1 VPGRSSS
8 SLDDEVMRITS
19 VLLGIGGG
27 IFVVLGLLH
36 ALYTFL
42 DTRRPRRLVPDDPA
56 VSAAMA
62 RSHLRL
68 TRGRTTMWQAWVG
81 FNFSHGLGVVLFGAL
96 SIAIGAI
103 IAKVAVPGLILL
115 SLFAI
120 GLIYVVIGA
129 LYWFRIPIAGAA
141 VGTTCLLLAWLTYVT
156 SSSN

>member
-1 VPGRSSS
+1 
-8 SLDDEVMRITS
+8 MRITS

-56 VSAAMA
+56 VSAAMG

-81 FNFSHGLGVVLFGAL
+81 FNFSHSLGVVLFGAL
-96 SIAIGAI
+96 SIATGGI
-103 IAKVAVPGLILL
+103 IARVAVPGLILL
-115 SLFAI
+115 LLFAI
-120 GLIYVVIGA
+120 GLIYVVIAA
-129 LYWFRIPIAGAA
+129 LYWFRVPIAGAA

>member
-1 VPGRSSS
+1 
-8 SLDDEVMRITS
+8 MRVTS

-27 IFVVLGLLH
+27 IYVVLGLLH

-42 DTRRPRRLVPDDPA
+42 DIRRPRRLVPDDSA

-81 FNFSHGLGVVLFGAL
+81 FNFSHSLGVVLFGAL
-96 SIAIGAI
+96 GITTGIIIGA
-103 IAKVAVPGLILL
+103 VAVPGLVLL
-115 SLFAI
+115 SFFAV
-120 GLIYVVIGA
+120 GLVYVLIGA

-141 VGTTCLLLAWLTYVT
+141 IATTCLLLAWLTYVT

>member
-1 VPGRSSS
+1 
-8 SLDDEVMRITS
+8 MRITS
-19 VLLGIGGG
+19 LLLYVGGT

-42 DTRRPRRLVPDDPA
+42 DVRTPRRLVPDDPA
-56 VSAAMA
+56 VTAAMN

-81 FNFSHGLGVVLFGAL
+81 FNFSHSLGVVLLGGL
-96 SIAIGAI
+96 SIATGTLLPTA
-103 IAKVAVPGLILL
+103 AVPGLVLL

-120 GLIYVVIGA
+120 GLIYVVIAA

-141 VGTTCLLLAWLTYVT
+141 LGTACLLLAWVLHAAA
-156 SSSN
+156 SPH